1 MRSKLLHSGCGE
13 RSFAI
18 ILDSGDEAMHV
29 LQEFAV
35 REDVGGAQLTAIGVL
50 GRHDGTALAGH
61 LLEAHV
67 RPTLEII
74 VRESPVHLCKVKDP
88 ASGLALIKL

>member
-1 MRSKLLHSGCGE
+1 MRSKLLHGGCGE

-35 REDVGGAQLTAIGVL
+35 REDVGGAQLTAIG
-50 GRHDGTALAGH
+50 ALSRA
-61 LLEAHV
+61 
-67 RPTLEII
+67 TLAFFE
-74 VRESPVHLCKVKDP
+74 
-88 ASGLALIKL
+88 